1 MNRNEL
7 LTGDQNILSR
17 TKYFCPGQNFFCP
30 RQNFFVPDK
39 TFFVHAE
46 GRGISFQQLLSILE
60 RALRALASSSG
71 GAACPGH
78 SVILALTNDFLFLCF
93 FGVGVAALVSLA
105 IFTAL

>member
-46 GRGISFQQLLSILE
+46 GRGISLVNSKVCSC
-60 RALRALASSSG
+60 LR
-71 GAACPGH
+71 PH
-78 SVILALTNDFLFLCF
+78 TMNPKLFLD
-93 FGVGVAALVSLA
+93 
-105 IFTAL
+105 TH